1 MKECPNCGCENKDS
15 SKFCIECGKPFKTQ
29 GSRKAKPAKSKK
41 EKLTEILEEYKYSI
55 NKTEYSCYVP
65 FEKMGARKEN
75 LLKFDGNL
83 DFDAVIGL
91 FDISVNLSLK
101 DIWSGS
107 MQKTVCKE
115 GLLFTLSGFYDH
127 TGPFSGSHY
136 IRYSDIQSM
145 EVEDK
150 KNGNLIINGEYSI
163 LGSFYWTD
171 SLKEMLEKICKI
183 NEKEKSYTEVLESG
197 KRSGV
202 ASARMRKYGHE
213 RELIAYQRCSREYEI
228 KLRRQA
234 DLFLQ
239 ETNRWKSKRKEYEA
253 LLDEYEATIAELEDA
268 VAQNGSSEY
277 KERLSSVKEY
287 KDRLE
292 SLGN

>member
-15 SKFCIECGKPFKTQ
+15 SKFCIECGKPLKTQ
-29 GSRKAKPAKSKK
+29 SPKKTKTAKSKK

-55 NKTEYSCYVP
+55 NKTEYGCYVP
-65 FEKMGARKEN
+65 FEEMGKRKEN

-83 DFDAVIGL
+83 DLDTVIGL
-91 FDISVNLSLK
+91 FDTSVNLSFK
-101 DIWSGS
+101 DIFNGS
-107 MQKTVCKE
+107 SQTTVCKE
-115 GLLFTLSGFYDH
+115 GLLFALSGFYDH
-127 TGPFSGSHY
+127 TGPHAGSHY
-136 IRYSDIQSM
+136 IRYSDIHSM
-145 EVEDK
+145 EVENK
-150 KNGNLIINGEYSI
+150 KNGNLIINGSYNI
-163 LGSFYWTD
+163 LGSFYWTE

-183 NEKEKSYTEVLESG
+183 NDEEKSFTEVISSG
-197 KRSGV
+197 KRHGV
-202 ASARMRKYGHE
+202 VSAKMRQYGYE